1 MNLAKTIKS
10 STIKPMFK
18 EQRGMASIVIVSIL
32 VVLVTLISV
41 AFARIMN
48 RAITNSANHSFST
61 AATYAAQS
69 AINDVASYLKSGPSL
84 PSGAGSQCNGG
95 NSLLGGP
102 LASDAD
108 LSGNGTTKYTCVLVN
123 EQPADIFFQ
132 KIPPNESKI
141 VRLNT
146 TTSPGRYLVSWQAND
161 NGTYNRL
168 PAGGKD
174 LLDETTWNTNRYVPM
189 LRLTLYP
196 IAAGSNIASIQSASK
211 TVFLYPLSG
220 AANVPNYSYASLQD
234 GSILNVGCT
243 KTETAGTFTGSA
255 DLACNLI
262 IDQLGATTA
271 SYFYARF
278 TPIYNFADVKVKV
291 NDSAGGTIYFSNV
304 QAIVDATA
312 QSGTVSKR
320 LQARLNISN
329 TGGNNFDVD
338 PADNEVPEQSIRS
351 AQTLCKRYDTG
362 PGFLSI
368 DDISGTCSAGS
379 NITFTPPTVDLVANP
394 TTIAAG
400 QASNL
405 TWTSQYATN
414 CAAQIPPSPLW
425 TNSTAANSPAPV
437 AVYPNVTTTYTIKCF
452 NTIGQSAQ
460 DSETVTVVC
469 PSGFTGIP
477 PNCTLPGGGGGG
489 GGGGG
494 TGCPDFSPSPGVGA
508 PEPDPCVRGVIFA
521 QWNNSTTIAIKIY
534 ASHCYASL
542 SASPGSL
549 SGGWIRSPS
558 DNSDWYDY
566 TVSGFPNGGGNLTI
580 TCTNDTGSSA
590 SLTIYIPPGPSPP
603 PASCS
608 NGATNPPACNS
619 FPPPSCDGTGD
630 DGCGHYCSSYGLVP
644 PWPCSSPP
652 ACFLCWDGTCVSDSS
667 KCPPPCRAPCIFM
680 APPSKMKSLAD
691 NPFRLGLYLPK
702 ARLFYG

>member
-234 GSILNVGCT
+234 SSILNVGCT

>member
-1 MNLAKTIKS
+1 
-10 STIKPMFK
+10 MFK
-18 EQRGMASIVIVSIL
+18 EERGLASIVIVSVL
-32 VVLVTLISV
+32 VVLITLITLG
-41 AFARIMN
+41 FARIMN
-48 RAITNSANHSFST
+48 RTVSNASNHALST
-61 AATYAAQS
+61 AATYGAQS
-69 AINDVASYLKSGPSL
+69 ALNDVATYIKTNPNANSSTCN
-84 PSGAGSQCNGG
+84 GAGSLIG
-95 NSLLGGP
+95 SSSAPGP
-102 LASDAD
+102 FYNDSD
-108 LSGNGTTKYTCVLVN
+108 LSSDGSRSIQLTCLLLDPTPNDLVFQN
-123 EQPADIFFQ
+123 NPEQD
-132 KIPPNESKI
+132 SRI

-146 TTSPGRYLVSWQAND
+146 TPAQAKLLISWQATDPSATNIPPGPKT
-161 NGTYNRL
+161 NLY
-168 PAGGKD
+168 
-174 LLDETTWNTNRYVPM
+174 DETTWNNKSYTPI

-196 IAAGSNIASIQSASK
+196 ATVLGDISNMQANSRTI
-211 TVFLYPLSG
+211 FLYPDDTSSNTPLDY
-220 AANVPNYSYASLQD
+220 NNMQD
-234 GSILNVGCT
+234 GHIYNVHCNRT
-243 KTETAGTFTGSA
+243 IQAGSFNGTP
-255 DLACNLI
+255 DYLCNVVISNL
-262 IDQLGATTA
+262 LSPSPTPE
-271 SYFYARF
+271 YYYVRL
-278 TPIYNFADVKVKV
+278 TPIYNKLDIKIKA
-291 NDSAGGTIYFSNV
+291 NDSANKVLSFQSV
-304 QAIVDATA
+304 QALVDVTT
-312 QSGTVSKR
+312 QSGGVSKR
-320 LQARLNISN
+320 LQARVNTSSSGSSN
-329 TGGNNFDVD
+329 LDVSPD
-338 PADNEVPEQSIRS
+338 SNAIPEQSIRS
-351 AQTLCKRYDTG
+351 ATTLCKRYNTDLT
-362 PGFLSI
+362 FLSI